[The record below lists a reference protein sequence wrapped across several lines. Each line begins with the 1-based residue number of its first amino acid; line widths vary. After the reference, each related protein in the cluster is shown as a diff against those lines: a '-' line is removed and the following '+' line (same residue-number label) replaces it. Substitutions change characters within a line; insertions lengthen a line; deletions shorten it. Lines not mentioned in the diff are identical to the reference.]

1 MELIPQPE
9 KSLPETPVGAGA
21 SPVTQSLVQTSI
33 PLTPE
38 QKVKM
43 EAIELAANVLDEAE
57 VPFIIFASPDSIS
70 ENVKFTSC
78 HRLTYATDL
87 IQMTKEMNFAR
98 SSLVGVAMTQL
109 SRGMKGDIILRN
121 EARQPIYIFK
131 NGKSENLMV
140 KPEPKIIL

>member
-9 KSLPETPVGAGA
+9 KSPPEIPAA
-21 SPVTQSLVQTSI
+21 APATQSLVQTSV

-38 QKVKM
+38 QIVRM
-43 EAIELAANVLDEAE
+43 GAIESAANILDKAQ

-70 ENVKFTSC
+70 ENIKFTSC

-87 IQMTKEMNFAR
+87 IQMTKEMNFSR
-98 SSLVGVAMTQL
+98 SSLIGVAMTQL
-109 SRGMKGDIILRN
+109 SKGMNGDIVLRN

-131 NGKSENLMV
+131 NGRSQNLMV
-140 KPEPKIIL
+140 KPEPKIVI